1 MKSQDTELMS
11 VGTFRMVGYGLL
23 IFAIVDWVTILVP
36 VRFMDAGWTFNALG
50 AIIERVAV
58 PLLALALIFMGD
70 TSLRQRWEKLV
81 VKALSWGSLAASI
94 VFLLMIP
101 LILMMTL
108 RLNTQNNAQLNN
120 QITAQMNQIQQLE
133 QRVNNASQQD
143 LNALLQNVRQGNPN
157 ANVNNPQA
165 LKDRLVTEAGQLKN
179 NVKSQAETARSNQAT
194 ALYKSAAKWSI
205 GALVSSVLFFS
216 IWRFSGW
223 TRRQRRTGLK
233 TASISG

>member
-36 VRFMDAGWTFNALG
+36 VRFMDAG